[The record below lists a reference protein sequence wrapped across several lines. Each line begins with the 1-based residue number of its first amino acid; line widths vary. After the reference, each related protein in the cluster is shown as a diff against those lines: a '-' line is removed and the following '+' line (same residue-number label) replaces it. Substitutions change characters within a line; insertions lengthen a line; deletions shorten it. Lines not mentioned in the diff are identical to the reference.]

1 MVGIKENFLRV
12 FTWLIFLPCM
22 SALAW
27 YGLYKLI
34 RWLFGGQ
41 KEIKKRYNSG
51 GCEMGI
57 CQGYNVVGFRVFIL
71 SLCYN
76 GLGFMKLGI
85 ENQTIN
91 EIGKLLVIALSYLFS
106 NGLYHIYQS
115 LWVISL
121 NLQNTRNK
129 KRMRKSQGYERIVC
143 YLSKTN

>member
-106 NGLYHIYQS
+106 NGLYYVS
-115 LWVISL
+115 FML
-121 NLQNTRNK
+121 NRALRYLLE
-129 KRMRKSQGYERIVC
+129 SVGYKP
-143 YLSKTN
+143 KTIDYPKQKEDEDILGI